1 MKIRILTL
9 VLLLSAIGSPAA
21 FAQSQKMKVD
31 VPFSFYMGEK
41 KLPAGEYY
49 IRQITE
55 GALVLT
61 NGDGAALT
69 VAPVETK
76 ETITNITDSR
86 LQFEKV
92 GGEYFLS
99 RVLNGTKELA
109 LVLPVTHTQKEL
121 ARKSAFD
128 GMEYQGSK

>member
-1 MKIRILTL
+1 MKTRILTL

-21 FAQSQKMKVD
+21 FAQSPKMKVD

-49 IRQITE
+49 IRQISE
-55 GALVLT
+55 GALALT
-61 NGDGAALT
+61 NSDGVAVT
-69 VAPVETK
+69 VTSFQGK
-76 ETITNITDSR
+76 EPITNITDSR
-86 LQFEKV
+86 LQFNKV

-99 RVLNGTKELA
+99 RVLDGTKELA
-109 LVLPVTHTQKEL
+109 LVLPVTHSQREI
-121 ARKSAFD
+121 ARKSALD